1 MAKFVIKKDGTKVP
15 FDAEKIKRAIASA
28 AQRVDLSEER
38 RAEVVVQVLSS
49 VIRLAEEKEEIAT
62 AQLRAEVLS
71 ELDAIEPS
79 ISEAW
84 RKYEQEKT

>member
-1 MAKFVIKKDGTKVP
+1 MASEVIKKDGTKVP
-15 FDAEKIKRAIASA
+15 FEAEKIKRAIASA

-38 RAEVVVQVLSS
+38 RAEVVEQVLSS